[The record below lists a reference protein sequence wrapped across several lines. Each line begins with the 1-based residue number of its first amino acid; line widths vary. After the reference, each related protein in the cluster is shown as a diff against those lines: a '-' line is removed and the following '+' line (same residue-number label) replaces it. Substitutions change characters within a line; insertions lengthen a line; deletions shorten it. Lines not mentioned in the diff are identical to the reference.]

1 MKFNMKKK
9 VVSTLVV
16 GALGLSLLGG
26 AGSVEAKH
34 YNKVP
39 DSYNPV
45 IKECRFVL
53 SKNTSYPDKLA
64 YATGEVDTC
73 SNVYGY
79 YNKKFKQYIDLYYMN
94 DDYKDGD
101 IYDDWNTSDFG
112 YYQRVYYFYAEQHTP
127 GLKTSDVQ
135 ITNYKTG
142 KKDRIVIKNIK
153 KNDIVNVYKK
163 RNKVTYVADSKSLLI
178 SGKSKGSSLT
188 LYVNDLGKQAGQ
200 VYVAVKRGNLKEGFT
215 RKITFGKE
223 NVATSKT
230 LTESKIKIANNKGKS
245 DTIKV
250 SGLSKGQ
257 QIIVYKGTGSKLAA
271 KTASGSSITISIK
284 QLGKKSGYV
293 YLARTEKGKMVSQKV
308 KITYKAEK

>member
-1 MKFNMKKK
+1 MKKK

-26 AGSVEAKH
+26 TGSVEAKH

-53 SKNTSYPDKLA
+53 SKKTTYPKVTH
-64 YATGEVDTC
+64 ATGEVDTC
-73 SNVYGY
+73 SNVYGFY
-79 YNKKFKQYIDLYYMN
+79 ETRFKPYKYVDLYYGN
-94 DDYKDGD
+94 EYKDGD
-101 IYDDWNTSDFG
+101 IYDDWTTRFGYG

-153 KNDIVNVYKK
+153 KNDIVNVYTK
-163 RNKVTYVADSKSLLI
+163 RNKVTYVADTKSLLI
-178 SGKSKGSSLT
+178 SGKSKGSSLA
-188 LYVNDLGKQAGQ
+188 LYVNDLGKQAGH
-200 VYVAVKRGNLKEGFT
+200 VYVAVKRGKLKEGFT

-257 QIIVYKGTGSKLAA
+257 QIIVYKSTGSKLAA

-293 YLARTEKGKMVSQKV
+293 YLARAEKGKTVSQKV